1 MCDLQDAMIMGSDY
15 YETLEECEYVPG
27 CLPMGV
33 GDGSIVRRA
42 IIDKNARVGERCQV
56 SERGRVGTGPLTSVH
71 SGTWGVHVSSSSSS
85 QLCICTLISSGL
97 QPFTPSSCRFDLMS
111 S

>member
-1 MCDLQDAMIMGSDY
+1 MIMGSDY

-42 IIDKNARVGERCQV
+42 IIDKNARIGERCQV
-56 SERGRVGTGPLTSVH
+56 RLVCRSGSMCIDGNNMVG
-71 SGTWGVHVSSSSSS
+71 
-85 QLCICTLISSGL
+85 GL
-97 QPFTPSSCRFDLMS
+97 
-111 S
+111 